1 GCAMYFYTYVLD
13 NRLDVFSLTALLS
26 FAGMLPFMIL
36 TPLFANRYG
45 KKPVYILGLAIG
57 CVAPL
62 FRLINPTNI
71 PLLLVVTVLLGIGS
85 GLSLTL
91 GYGLQAD
98 NVDYVE
104 YTRKQRAEGAIAS
117 LNSFIV
123 KAAMGIGGAIPGY
136 ILAATGYVPN
146 QAQSDATKAGIL
158 ASVIILPA
166 ILSLITVF
174 VFGLGYNINK
184 TRLAEITQSLRDQRA
199 AKARG

>member
-1 GCAMYFYTYVLD
+1 MYFYTYVLD